1 MPRAYKGPRLEL
13 YGPDTRFG
21 AKAKRGFTEYRFY
34 IVWSDA
40 GRKCERSTGTP
51 DIGVAEGCFR
61 AFLEARADAAKAAN
75 QANGPRRPD
84 QMSVADVLDIY
95 GREHAPQT
103 AAPARIG
110 YAIDALLPFWA
121 ELAVSDIKGE
131 TVRQYMRFRR
141 DRFAAREAERVTEQ
155 TARGRLPPPA
165 RTLSDATVRRE
176 LVMLSAALKYC
187 NEEGHLI
194 NPPTVWL
201 PEKGVP
207 RDRHLS
213 RSDIARLLWAARK
226 SARSRTHLTLYIL
239 IAFYTGARRNAI
251 LELQWQPNSLGGW
264 VDLERGIIDFQG
276 SARRTNKRRSAIPIP
291 GRLMTFLKLARR
303 RTMRYVI
310 EFEGR
315 PVRDPKKALATAGRV
330 AGLGNVFSHLLKHS
344 AITYLLG
351 AGVPLWEVA
360 GWTGTSEETI
370 RRVYGHHS
378 PDYLSSA
385 VKALR

>member
-1 MPRAYKGPRLEL
+1 MPRANKGPRLEL

-40 GRKCERSTGTP
+40 GRKCERSTGTS
-51 DIGVAEGCFR
+51 DIGFAEGCFR
-61 AFLEARADAAKAAN
+61 AFLEERANAAKVVN
-75 QANGPRRPD
+75 QTAGSLRAD

-110 YAIDALLPFWA
+110 FAIDALLPYWA
-121 ELAVSDIKGE
+121 ALKVSDIKGE
-131 TVRQYMRFRR
+131 TVRRYMRFRR
-141 DRFAAREAERVTEQ
+141 DHFAAREAKRVTEQ

-165 RTLSDATVRRE
+165 RTLSDDTVRRE
-176 LVMLSAALKYC
+176 LVMLSAALKHC
-187 NEEGHLI
+187 HREGYLI
-194 NPPTVWL
+194 DPPAVWL

-213 RSDIARLLWAARK
+213 RSDIARLLWTARK
-226 SARSRTHLTLYIL
+226 SARGRTHLTLYIL
-239 IAFYTGARRNAI
+239 IAFYTGARRSAI
-251 LELQWQPNSLGGW
+251 LELQWQPNTVGGW
-264 VDLERGIIDFQG
+264 VDLERGVIDFQG
-276 SARRTNKRRSAIPIP
+276 SARRTKKRRSTIPIP
-291 GRLMTFLKLARR
+291 DRLMTFLKLARR
-303 RTMRYVI
+303 RTVQYVI
-310 EFEGR
+310 EFEGS
-315 PVRDPKKALATAGRV
+315 PIRDPKKALATAGRA

>member
-1 MPRAYKGPRLEL
+1 MPRANKGPRLEL

-34 IVWSDA
+34 IIWSDA
-40 GRKCERSTGTP
+40 GRKCERSTGTS

-61 AFLEARADAAKAAN
+61 AFLEERANAAEVVN
-75 QANGPRRPD
+75 QTAGSRRAD

-110 YAIDALLPFWA
+110 FAIDALLPFWA
-121 ELAVSDIKGE
+121 ALKVSDIKGE
-131 TVRQYMRFRR
+131 TVRRYMRFRR
-141 DRFAAREAERVTEQ
+141 DHFAAREAKRVTEQ
-155 TARGRLPPPA
+155 TARGRRPPPA
-165 RTLSDATVRRE
+165 RNLSDDTVRRE
-176 LVMLSAALKYC
+176 LVMLSAALKHC
-187 NEEGHLI
+187 HREGYLI
-194 NPPTVWL
+194 DPPAVWL
-201 PEKGVP
+201 PEKGAP
-207 RDRHLS
+207 RERHLS
-213 RSDIARLLWAARK
+213 RSDIARLLWMARK
-226 SARSRTHLTLYIL
+226 SARSRMHLTLYIL
-239 IAFYTGARRNAI
+239 IAFYTGARRSAI
-251 LELQWQPNSLGGW
+251 LELQWQPNTVGGW
-264 VDLERGIIDFQG
+264 VDLERGVIDFQG
-276 SARRTNKRRSAIPIP
+276 SARRTKKRRSTIPIP
-291 GRLMTFLKLARR
+291 DRLMTFLKLARR
-303 RTMRYVI
+303 RTVQYVI
-310 EFEGR
+310 EFEGS
-315 PVRDPKKALATAGRV
+315 PIRDPKKALATAGRA
-330 AGLGNVFSHLLKHS
+330 AGLENVFSHLLKHS